1 MSSTLLMGMIDRRL
15 KDIFLRIYRLGGT
28 NVSVGEKPSL
38 LLPLILIG
46 RAYNEPKVGLTGH
59 SYEII
64 ICANNLRV

>member
-1 MSSTLLMGMIDRRL
+1 MSSTLLMGIIDRRL
-15 KDIFLRIYRLGGT
+15 KDILLRVYRLGGT

-46 RAYNEPKVGLTGH
+46 RADSEPNMGLTGH

-64 ICANNLRV
+64 I